1 MNRLIFVGADV
12 RAKDNEERI
21 ALHLAAEYEMF
32 SRVLTFKKK
41 LLKNYYFKRSQSIA
55 PGVNQ

>member
-1 MNRLIFVGADV
+1 MNRLILVGADV

-32 SRVLTFKKK
+32 SDVLTFKIK
-41 LLKNYYFKRSQSIA
+41 
-55 PGVNQ
+55 

>member
-32 SRVLTFKKK
+32 SRVLTLK
-41 LLKNYYFKRSQSIA
+41 KNYYFKRSQSIA